1 MNLAFQML
9 TGSGPT
15 IVLCILG
22 IVFALVQREK
32 APKAATIVILSL
44 VVLLGLVIVRPVVYN
59 LLGRIEGDG
68 KFAMVQA
75 WGFVCTLVD
84 VASTAG
90 LIFAAFCDRQAPLP
104 YADPFAKPVT
114 SFPPPST
121 SFPSSAPLPPL
132 GGPMRP
138 PQ

>member
-1 MNLAFQML
+1 MNFALQML

-22 IVFALVQREK
+22 IVFALVQKEK
-32 APKAATIVILSL
+32 APKAAIFVVLSL
-44 VVLLGLVIVRPVVYN
+44 VVLLGLVIVRPIVYN
-59 LLGRIEGDG
+59 LLGRIDSDG
-68 KFAMVQA
+68 KAMMFQA
-75 WGFVCTLVD
+75 WGFFCTLVD

-90 LIFAAFCDRQAPLP
+90 LIFAAFCDRQAPAP
-104 YADPFAKPVT
+104 YANPYAKEVT
-114 SFPPPST
+114 SFPPRPT
-121 SFPSSAPLPPL
+121 SFPSPAPLPPL